1 MIVTLEEVKVY
12 LRVDTDDE
20 DALILTLMKSAQK
33 LCMDVAR
40 IDDETE
46 FDSVGDVAKAAVL
59 YVTAALYENR
69 EDYDHHALT
78 LRLRSMLHGIRREVF

>member
-1 MIVTLEEVKVY
+1 MIVSLEEVKVY
-12 LRVDTDDE
+12 LRVDIDE
-20 DALILTLMKSAQK
+20 EDELISMLMNSAQK

-46 FDSVGDVAKAAVL
+46 FDSAGDVAKAAVL

-78 LRLRSMLHGIRREVF
+78 LKLRALLDGIRKAAF